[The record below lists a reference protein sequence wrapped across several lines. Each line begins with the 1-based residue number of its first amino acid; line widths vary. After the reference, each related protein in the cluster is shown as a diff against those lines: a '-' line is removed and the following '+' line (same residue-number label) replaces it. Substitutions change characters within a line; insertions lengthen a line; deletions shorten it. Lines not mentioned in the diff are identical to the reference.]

1 MLLEAAYM
9 YFILEPEVAGG
20 LGEQTVMDSGK
31 HPPVVAKL
39 HYEFDGWLGDE
50 ILESFPCFIVT
61 SEVRDALKNNA
72 LSGYSFQEATI
83 TMSATFR
90 EIYPDRHLQDF
101 CWLKIHG
108 TAGKDDIGLT
118 NDGRL
123 TVSNGALAILRRF
136 QMDHCQ
142 ISEWEG

>member
-1 MLLEAAYM
+1 MFLEAAYM

-20 LGEQTVMDSGK
+20 LGEQTIMDNGK
-31 HPPVVAKL
+31 HPPVVTKL

-61 SEVRDALKNNA
+61 SEVRNALENST
-72 LSGYSFQEATI
+72 LSGYSFQEAII
-83 TMSATFR
+83 TTSPTFL

-108 TAGKDDIGLT
+108 AAGKDDVGLT
-118 NDGRL
+118 SDGRL
-123 TVSNGALAILRRF
+123 TVSENALAILRHFRI
-136 QMDHCQ
+136 DHCQ
-142 ISEWEG
+142 ISEWVG